1 MKVGDNNVI
10 ESKGEFRLTVLAPV
24 KVSLGSL
31 SSPCSEFCSCRCW
44 EQEGISH
51 LAVDVPVLQLIA
63 LQKLYLHW

>member
-1 MKVGDNNVI
+1 MGDNNVI

-31 SSPCSEFCSCRCW
+31 SSSCSEFCSCRS

-51 LAVDVPVLQLIA
+51 LAVDVPMLQLIA